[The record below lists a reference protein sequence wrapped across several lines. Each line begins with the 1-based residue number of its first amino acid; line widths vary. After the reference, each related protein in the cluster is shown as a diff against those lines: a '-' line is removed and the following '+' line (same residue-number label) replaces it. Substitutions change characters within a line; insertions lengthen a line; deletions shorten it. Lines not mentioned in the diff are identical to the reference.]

1 VDDPTGETVR
11 TTPQPGGGRKSAI
24 LAKVKLVRDVGLVSF
39 GRYGQYLI
47 TLITLPLIA
56 RILGTEGV
64 GLLAI
69 GMSAYFLGAL
79 IIDLGITTFL
89 AAELRDEDV
98 RTMRSN
104 YLVIRLG
111 ILAIIGAATT
121 AVYVLDNHVHV
132 QMIMLGLL
140 CGGISSMGEGW
151 ILLGQGKFGK
161 LVLIEMS
168 GRIAYLILLV
178 TILPHVRTAE
188 AAMLCLVGSSAIPV
202 AWTWLVTVRAYG
214 MPRRPQGLGPMLRLG
229 APVLTSRMLE
239 NTYEQGVATLFSMA
253 LSTRSMGIFS
263 ASDRPIQAISSTLD
277 AIGFSLLPRLAARK
291 HDSDF
296 WSSIRR
302 GITSVFVIAVVA
314 SIAAALIAPF
324 AIPLIFGEQFE
335 RAVAVMQLQA
345 FILPGTAVA
354 SFITTAVLPICRDTR
369 GVLYGSSI
377 GTACILVFLGIALHN
392 HSVWAMVTGM
402 LVAESVAAVFYLFRV
417 RHLMRVHPSLRQPD
431 DDSDATKEEL
441 HVQAGGS

>member
-1 VDDPTGETVR
+1 MGKHSAARRNRGTRET
-11 TTPQPGGGRKSAI
+11 GGRKSAVMTK
-24 LAKVKLVRDVGLVSF
+24 LMLVRDVGLVSF
-39 GRYGQYLI
+39 GKYGQYLI
-47 TLITLPLIA
+47 TLVTLPLIA

-69 GMSAYFLGAL
+69 SMSAYFLGAL
-79 IIDLGITTFL
+79 VIDLGITTFL

-104 YLVIRLG
+104 YLAIRLG
-111 ILAIIGAATT
+111 ILGVIAVAAA
-121 AVYVLDNHVHV
+121 AVFIFDNHIHL

-151 ILLGQGKFGK
+151 ILLGQAKFGR
-161 LVLIEMS
+161 LVIIEMS
-168 GRIAYLILLV
+168 GRIVYLVLLLS
-178 TILPHVRTAE
+178 ILPHVRTPV
-188 AAMLCLVGSSAIPV
+188 AAMLCLVASSAIPV
-202 AWTWLVTVRAYG
+202 AWTWIVTVRAFG
-214 MPRRPQGLGPMLRLG
+214 MPRRPKGIGPMLRLG
-229 APVLTSRMLE
+229 APVLTSRLLE

-296 WSSIRR
+296 WTSIRR
-302 GITSVFVIAVVA
+302 GIMSVFAIAVVA
-314 SIAAALIAPF
+314 SIAAALIAPI
-324 AIPLIFGEQFE
+324 AIPLIFGQEFE
-335 RAVAVMQLQA
+335 KAVAVMQLQA

-354 SFITTAVLPICRDTR
+354 SFVTTAVLPICRDTR
-369 GVLYGSSI
+369 GVLFGSMI
-377 GTACILVFLGIALHN
+377 GTACILVFLAVALNN

-402 LVAESVAAVFYLFRV
+402 LVAESVVAVFYLFRV
-417 RHLMRVHPSLRQPD
+417 RHLMRVHPSLKQ
-431 DDSDATKEEL
+431 TEEAPVTTEVAHL
-441 HVQAGGS
+441 GAGRA